1 MESWY
6 WRIYCQASSR
16 GLTCPGAVL
25 RIVSVMNTTNY
36 ANQIVT
42 NLEAKGYSK
51 DMVIGYLE
59 GTINGLR
66 YLENKKV
73 EEYLARTVKETQ
85 P

>member
-1 MESWY
+1 
-6 WRIYCQASSR
+6 
-16 GLTCPGAVL
+16 
-25 RIVSVMNTTNY
+25 MNTTNY
-36 ANQIVT
+36 ANKIVE
-42 NLEAKGYSK
+42 NLEAQGYTK

-73 EEYLARTVKETQ
+73 EEYLARTVKETAQ

>member
-1 MESWY
+1 
-6 WRIYCQASSR
+6 
-16 GLTCPGAVL
+16 
-25 RIVSVMNTTNY
+25 MNTTNY

-51 DMVIGYLE
+51 DMIIGYLE

>member
-1 MESWY
+1 
-6 WRIYCQASSR
+6 
-16 GLTCPGAVL
+16 
-25 RIVSVMNTTNY
+25 MNTTNY

-51 DMVIGYLE
+51 DMIIGYLE
-59 GTINGLR
+59 GTIDGLR

-73 EEYLARTVKETQ
+73 EEYLARTAKDTQ